1 MATEANQLAP
11 LEQCKHYILSKDSFV
26 LQGGAGSGKTET
38 LKELLL
44 LIKQNTPNARV
55 ICITHT
61 NVAVDEIASRV
72 GEVFLISTIHSFLN
86 NLIKNYKK
94 NIKSVISNIF
104 IIKEMVREVCPD
116 ELPEAEYRKLE
127 HEKYK
132 NIHEK
137 YTGKLY
143 DIKGETFSKPIGKRE
158 YDKDPAKYNN
168 LLNLKIR
175 ELNADIIS
183 YVEQYDYT
191 KIEYN
196 ETKFNSYS
204 DLSYGHDGLL
214 DVFHLLF
221 VKYPILRKMI
231 VDKFDCL
238 FIDEYQ
244 DTHRDVIADLISL
257 SENKKLIVGLFGDS
271 MQAIYSDGIGDV
283 KSFIDNG
290 NLHDVPKPDNFRCSY
305 EVLQLINPLRLDGI
319 EQNVVFKTLA
329 DGRIETADDRHGNT
343 TVLYSICKN
352 KPTAYSS
359 FEEKQQYQKY
369 VNEVIVHAQTLV
381 NDYKILLLT
390 NKSIS
395 QKNNF
400 EHLYK
405 IFDDRFSDVSDRI
418 ENYLKRIQV
427 LDVCDICHLY
437 KNKKYN
443 PLIKQIRSGGY
454 LIRTGQDKLTLK
466 NHVEQLMTKADLSL
480 WQAVEYAKAN
490 KLIKQTEACLK
501 TIKRNAEILNQL
513 KLDQI
518 FQQFKI
524 LYNNGKNTFTRISD
538 SLSLKS
544 EEEFDHLEYQLKN
557 EIFISTI
564 FSEDIKFSQALNY
577 IKYLNEETQ
586 YITMHKTKG
595 SSVPS
600 IIVVMEEFF
609 WNEYDFSLMYS
620 VHDKSKVKKRLNSQ
634 KLIYV
639 ACSRARNSIVCV
651 KILKLDEVDDF
662 KKLFPNA
669 SCFKD
674 YTKEN

>member
-1 MATEANQLAP
+1 MATKANQLTP
-11 LEQCKHYILSKDSFV
+11 LQQCKQYILSKDSFV

-55 ICITHT
+55 VCITHT
-61 NVAVDEIASRV
+61 NVAVDEIAGRV
-72 GEVFLISTIHSFLN
+72 GEDYLISTIHSFLN
-86 NLIKNYKK
+86 NLIKDYKK

-104 IIKEMVREVCPD
+104 IIKEMVREARLD
-116 ELPEAEYRKLE
+116 ELSETEYKKLE

-132 NIHEK
+132 KIHDK
-137 YTGKLY
+137 YTGKVY
-143 DIKGETFSKPIGKRE
+143 DIKGEIFSKPIGKRE
-158 YDKDPAKYNN
+158 YDKDPEKYNN

-183 YVEQYDYT
+183 YVEQCDYT

-221 VKYPILRKMI
+221 KKYPILRKMI

-244 DTHRDVIADLISL
+244 DTHCNVIADFISL
-257 SENKKLIVGLFGDS
+257 SENKKLIVGLYGDS

-283 KSFIDNG
+283 KSFIDSG
-290 NLHDVPKPDNFRCSY
+290 ILHDVPKPDNFRCSY
-305 EVLQLINPLRLDGI
+305 EVLHLINPLRLDGI
-319 EQNVVFKTLA
+319 DQNVAFKTLP
-329 DGRIETADDRHGNT
+329 DGRIETKDDRHGNT
-343 TVLYSICKN
+343 TVLYSICKS

-359 FEEKQQYQKY
+359 FEEKQQYQEY
-369 VNEVIVHAQTLV
+369 VNELIVHAQSLV
-381 NDYKILLLT
+381 DDYKILLLT

-395 QKNNF
+395 QKNYF
-400 EHLYK
+400 DHLYK
-405 IFDDRFSDVSDRI
+405 VFDDRFIDVNDRI

-437 KNKKYN
+437 QNKNYN
-443 PLIKQIRSGGY
+443 PLIKQIKSGGY

-466 NHVEQLMTKADLSL
+466 NHIEHLMSNADLSL
-480 WQAVEYAKAN
+480 WQVVEYAIAN

-501 TIKRNAEILNQL
+501 IIKRNSETLNQL
-513 KLDQI
+513 KLDQQY
-518 FQQFKI
+518 QQFKI

-538 SLSLKS
+538 SLSLRS

-557 EIFISTI
+557 EIFINTI

-595 SSVPS
+595 SSIPS

-620 VHDKSKVKKRLNSQ
+620 THNKSKAKKRLSSQ

-639 ACSRARNSIVCV
+639 ACSRARNSIVCA
-651 KILKLDEVDDF
+651 KILKPDEVDDF

-669 SCFKD
+669 RCFID

>member
-1 MATEANQLAP
+1 MATEANQLTP
-11 LEQCKHYILSKDSFV
+11 LEQCKQYILSKDSFV

-72 GEVFLISTIHSFLN
+72 GEDFLISTIHSFIN
-86 NLIKNYKK
+86 NLIKDYKK
-94 NIKSVISNIF
+94 NVKSVISNIF
-104 IIKEMVREVCPD
+104 IIKEMARGIRPD
-116 ELPEAEYRKLE
+116 ELSEAEYKKLE

-132 NIHEK
+132 KIHEK
-137 YTGKLY
+137 YTGKLFN
-143 DIKGETFSKPIGKRE
+143 IKEETFSKPIGKKE
-158 YDKDPAKYNN
+158 YDKDPEKYNN

-175 ELNADIIS
+175 ELNADIIR
-183 YVEQYDYT
+183 YIEQYDYT

-204 DLSYGHDGLL
+204 NLSYGHDGLL

-221 VKYPILRKMI
+221 KKYPILRKMI

-244 DTHRDVIADLISL
+244 DTHSNVIADLISL

-283 KSFIDNG
+283 KGFIDSG

-319 EQNVVFKTLA
+319 QQSVAFKTLSE
-329 DGRIETADDRHGNT
+329 GRIETENDRHGNT
-343 TVLYSICKN
+343 KVLYSICKN

-359 FEEKQQYQKY
+359 FEEKQQYQEY
-369 VNEVIVHAQTLV
+369 VNEVIVHAQSLV
-381 NDYKILLLT
+381 DDYKILLLT

-405 IFDDRFSDVSDRI
+405 IFDDRFSDVNDRI
-418 ENYLKRIQV
+418 ENYLKRIQA
-427 LDVCDICHLY
+427 LDVCDICQLY
-437 KNKKYN
+437 QNKNYN

-466 NHVEQLMTKADLSL
+466 NHVEHLMTNADLSL

-490 KLIKQTEACLK
+490 KLIKQTETCLK
-501 TIKRNAEILNQL
+501 TIKRNSEILNQL
-513 KLDQI
+513 KSDN
-518 FQQFKI
+518 
-524 LYNNGKNTFTRISD
+524 YIS
-538 SLSLKS
+538 SLK
-544 EEEFDHLEYQLKN
+544 Y
-557 EIFISTI
+557 FII
-564 FSEDIKFSQALNY
+564 
-577 IKYLNEETQ
+577 
-586 YITMHKTKG
+586 M
-595 SSVPS
+595 
-600 IIVVMEEFF
+600 
-609 WNEYDFSLMYS
+609 
-620 VHDKSKVKKRLNSQ
+620 
-634 KLIYV
+634 
-639 ACSRARNSIVCV
+639 V
-651 KILKLDEVDDF
+651 KILLPKFVIVYL
-662 KKLFPNA
+662 
-669 SCFKD
+669 
-674 YTKEN
+674 